1 METQTSLLALA
12 QLHNHLSGMRR
23 PMLLEPVQAMPEPD
37 IPATPAIPII
47 HSGTSPAHAG
57 HEPDT
62 IGATPNSRG
71 FTALLLAYRATGGA
85 VRRGELVRLLETHR
99 PADLS
104 SLARL
109 IVSGGIFSF
118 EWCNTSWVPMFQFEP
133 CDLSIRQGPRKV
145 LGELATVFDRWTLAA
160 WFAQP
165 NSWLKGFRPVDL
177 LASNLPAVFAA
188 ARADR
193 FVAAG

>member
-12 QLHNHLSGMRR
+12 QLHNHLSGLSR
-23 PMLLEPVQAMPEPD
+23 PMPMEPVQAMPGPD
-37 IPATPAIPII
+37 IAAIPAVR
-47 HSGTSPAHAG
+47 SGASPAHPV
-57 HEPDT
+57 HEADT

-71 FTALLLAYRATGGA
+71 FTALLSAYRATGGA
-85 VRRGELVRLLETHR
+85 VRRDELVRLLDAHR

-118 EWCNTSWVPMFQFEP
+118 EWRNTSWVPMFQFEP
-133 CDLSIRQGPRKV
+133 CDLSVRQGPRKV

-177 LASNLPAVFAA
+177 LASNLPAVVAA